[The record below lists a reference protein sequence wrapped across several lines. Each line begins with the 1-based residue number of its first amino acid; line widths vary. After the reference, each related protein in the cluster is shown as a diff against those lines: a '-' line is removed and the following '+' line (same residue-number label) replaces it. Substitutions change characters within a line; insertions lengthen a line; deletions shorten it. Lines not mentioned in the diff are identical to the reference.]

1 MELAGYRENLALLQE
16 MFPDRAVI
24 SLPEC
29 AKVLGLNIK
38 TVYETVE
45 PYHKNPIPT
54 KVVGSRKRVVPIT
67 GLARWMC
74 LKK

>member
-1 MELAGYRENLALLQE
+1 MELVGYRETLAVLQDI
-16 MFPDRAVI
+16 FPGRVVI

-54 KVVGSRKRVVPIT
+54 KLVGGRKKVVPLV

-74 LKK
+74 SKK